1 MTDLRTDI
9 AIVGAGPVGLAL
21 ALALA
26 QRRRG
31 LRLTLVDARGPGDA
45 TRDPRTL
52 ALSWGT
58 CLTLQRLGV
67 WTQLA
72 PRATAITT
80 VHVSHAGGFG
90 RTVLHAHEEGVPA
103 LGYVVRAG
111 ELARA
116 LGDALVEHADLIDWQ
131 YHQLARPGLAR
142 TQEVSLRLSPAKD
155 DEAAPTWLHAR
166 LAACAEGGLDS
177 AVGARTRDYHQS
189 AIIGEITVA
198 GGHGN
203 QAWER
208 FTPAGPLALLPHG
221 DGHAL
226 VHVVAPADV
235 PALCALDGDAYCAE
249 LQKLIGGRVHI
260 TGIGPRHVFPL
271 GLRWRREPVG
281 RRTVWLGNA
290 AQTLHPVAGQ
300 GFNLSLRDVWA
311 LVELIAARPHDPGA
325 AELLADYR
333 EARKTDR
340 AATIALTDRLV
351 RIFSNDF
358 APLRH
363 ARGLALAALDITPPL
378 RSALARQFM
387 FGRRS

>member
-1 MTDLRTDI
+1 MTDLQTDI
-9 AIVGAGPVGLAL
+9 AIVGAGPVGMAL

-26 QRRRG
+26 QRQRG
-31 LRLTLVDARGPGDA
+31 LHLTLLDARGPGDA

-52 ALSWGT
+52 ALSWGS
-58 CLTLQRLGV
+58 CLILQRLGV
-67 WTQLA
+67 WPQLA
-72 PRATAITT
+72 PRATAIAT
-80 VHVSHAGGFG
+80 VHVSHVGGFG
-90 RTVLHAHEEGVPA
+90 RTVLHADEEGVPA

-111 ELARA
+111 EVARA
-116 LGDALVEHADLIDWQ
+116 LGDALAEHADVIDWH

-142 TQEVSLRLSPAKD
+142 ARAVSLRLSSARND
-155 DEAAPTWLHAR
+155 DAAPAWLHAR
-166 LAACAEGGLDS
+166 LVACAEGGLDR
-177 AVGARTRDYHQS
+177 AVSARTRDYRQS
-189 AIIGEITVA
+189 AIIGEVTVA

-221 DGHAL
+221 EGHAL

-235 PALCALDGDAYCAE
+235 PALCALDDDAYCAE
-249 LQKLIGGRVHI
+249 LQKLIGGRVQI
-260 TGIGPRHVFPL
+260 TGISPRHVFPL
-271 GLRWRREPVG
+271 GLRWRHDPAG

-300 GFNLSLRDVWA
+300 GFNLSLRDVWT
-311 LVELIAARPHDPGA
+311 LVELIAARPQDPGA
-325 AELLADYR
+325 TELLADYR
-333 EARKTDR
+333 KARKTDR
-340 AATIALTDRLV
+340 TATIALTDRLV
-351 RIFSNDF
+351 RIFSTDF